1 VLNQRVHQK
10 KTQEFVRGVKIL
22 ETLASERCRFGEGT
36 APRLQLA
43 FTSLPEDLSQKDP
56 AVTIANPQHLAPGRT
71 DEDDAIDPELLDLP
85 DPPKR
90 ERSITVGMLV
100 FTAFASLS
108 MVVALRGDATY
119 AFAPSRAVDLGDFG
133 TAAATA
139 FVENGYVQGTAMLG
153 AAHAIRYE
161 RPLVSDSF
169 RLMPVAGRPNVW
181 AEVRVPAGS
190 ENIRYVPP
198 NQLTGRLVKFE
209 SAGPKHRGLASA
221 VRDATG
227 QQVPEGSWL
236 LVEGDAPQGAR
247 WAIMLIAMFL
257 GFAAWNLAVTAK
269 LLRKVK

>member
-1 VLNQRVHQK
+1 M
-10 KTQEFVRGVKIL
+10 T
-22 ETLASERCRFGEGT
+22 T
-36 APRLQLA
+36 AP
-43 FTSLPEDLSQKDP
+43 TH
-56 AVTIANPQHLAPGRT
+56 HLAPPSPDDAR
-71 DEDDAIDPELLDLP
+71 EDDAIDPELLELP
-85 DPPKR
+85 NPPKR
-90 ERSITVGMLV
+90 ERSVTVAMLV
-100 FTAFASLS
+100 FTAVASLF
-108 MVVALRGDATY
+108 MVVALRGDAAY
-119 AFAPSRAVDLGDFG
+119 AFAPARPVELGDLASAPAG
-133 TAAATA
+133 A
-139 FVENGYVQGTAMLG
+139 FVENGYVSGTAMVG

-181 AEVRVPAGS
+181 VEVQVPAGA

-198 NQLTGRLVKFE
+198 SEFSGRLVKFD

-227 QQVPEGSWL
+227 QQVPGDAWL
-236 LVEGDAPQGAR
+236 LVQGDAPQGAR